1 MAKRFFMTQLWRIQ
15 QSYTLLSL
23 VLWGIVISLTAFPFV
38 YQFLVNQFRLE
49 QPSTPG
55 FVALTLI
62 ILFLAVFAGLFAFG
76 VVYDKYLRL
85 WREQLDVM
93 VEKNPYAREKLSP
106 KEIMMWRY
114 IYIPILRARG
124 RDDPQSR
131 KEIGFV
137 ERWVEISVA
146 TDPNIRRAV
155 EEAERW
161 ITSGTSAPK

>member
-1 MAKRFFMTQLWRIQ
+1 MVKRYFMTQLWRIQ

-93 VEKNPYAREKLSP
+93 VEKNPYAREKLTP
-106 KEIMMWRY
+106 KEILTWRY
-114 IYIPILRARG
+114 IYLPAMRLSG
-124 RDDPQSR
+124 PDNPNTS
-131 KEIGFV
+131 KEIDFV
-137 ERWVEISVA
+137 EKWVAVTVA
-146 TDPNIRRAV
+146 ADPNIRRAV

-161 ITSGTSAPK
+161 ILSRASKPS